1 MSTHPFTIPAGLS
14 HEPSLSRLTPDD
26 RRKHHLQAIRQIRFN
41 GSPADVRAYQERHPE
56 TAGYRARSIV
66 MVSAPKPPGYNDA
79 VASMVGG
86 WLTSDQARRK
96 SNTADVTAL
105 NSALGGGERFNPANY
120 LNRPLGPALRKRVA
134 GLFAQRGCY
143 LPADANT
150 LAKVKK
156 AAKAAALGDC
166 PDATAFGSIGTLTD
180 GILTIG
186 GKAFR
191 VVEQNGKEH
200 VRFYRDGTD
209 ARLRLDL
216 LTEFLSQSGLLDADR
231 GNPSLLLF
239 TREGES
245 GSDAAL
251 APVRPVESGSDATTE
266 PQPAPCAPSRPVES
280 GSGGA
285 AVDPLELTPEE
296 LAEFR
301 LASQPHS
308 PD

>member
-1 MSTHPFTIPAGLS
+1 MSTHPFTIPVGLS

-79 VASMVGG
+79 VARMVGG
-86 WLTSDQARRK
+86 WLTSDEARRK
-96 SNTADVTAL
+96 SNTADVNAL
-105 NSALGGGERFNPANY
+105 NAALGGGERFNPANY
-120 LNRPLGPALRKRVA
+120 LNRPLGPALRKRIA
-134 GLFAQRGCY
+134 GQFEQRGCY

-156 AAKAAALGDC
+156 AAKAAASGDC
-166 PDATAFGSIGTLTD
+166 SDATAFGSIGTLTD

-191 VVEQNGKEH
+191 IVEQRGKEH
-200 VRFYRDGTD
+200 VRFYRDGSD

-216 LTEFLSQSGLLDADR
+216 LTEFLSQSGLLDAGR

-239 TREGES
+239 TRDGEN
-245 GSDAAL
+245 GSDAAI
-251 APVRPVESGSDATTE
+251 AQVRPGETGSDVSTK
-266 PQPAPCAPSRPVES
+266 PQPNPCAPSRPVES
-280 GSGGA
+280 GSDCF
-285 AVDPLELTPEE
+285 AVDPLELTLEE
-296 LAEFR
+296 LANWR

-308 PD
+308 SD